1 MKLNAANTLEY
12 SDTQPDVASAIQREN
27 EYKKGFS
34 DKVEVGLTYLFGVEV
49 KDKND
54 PKNKTRKW
62 IGSATFKGSLS
73 DKRKPVDNTFFAT
86 SWSAAVIGKLSHQL
100 NIDDSIFLS
109 LKRAETGSESSTG
122 EPTQFSSW
130 TGVVGASLKF

>member
-1 MKLNAANTLEY
+1 
-12 SDTQPDVASAIQREN
+12 
-27 EYKKGFS
+27 
-34 DKVEVGLTYLFGVEV
+34 
-49 KDKND
+49 
-54 PKNKTRKW
+54 
-62 IGSATFKGSLS
+62 
-73 DKRKPVDNTFFAT
+73 VDNTFFAT